1 MKQQEK
7 NNNFNILNDYLKS
20 RYRLTANV
28 EFEDNISNYEM
39 DIDPVTNTIEFING
53 DGVKK
58 IIDADK
64 HFYIDEIP
72 TLCYCEDSNY
82 HFIPTFKK
90 VF

>member
-20 RYRLTANV
+20 RYRLTDNV
-28 EFEDNISNYEM
+28 EFEDNIINYEM
-39 DIDPVTNTIEFING
+39 DIDPVTNTIEFVNE

-58 IIDADK
+58 IIDVDT
-64 HFYIDEIP
+64 HFYVDELP
-72 TLCYCEDSNY
+72 TLSYFEENNY
-82 HFIPTFKK
+82 HFIPRFKK

>member
-20 RYRLTANV
+20 RYRLTDNV

-39 DIDPVTNTIEFING
+39 DIDPVTNTIEFINV

-58 IIDADK
+58 IIDVDT
-64 HFYIDEIP
+64 HFYIDELP
-72 TLCYCEDSNY
+72 TLSYCEENNY